1 MAKFGHHVTVIPSW
15 TSSLYVR
22 KLGPHGLIFS
32 PHPQCLPESLLIIT
46 LNSLCQ
52 AGCWVRKR
60 EQMSFQNA
68 APLSLPLLSNR
79 REAEKEGR
87 GQALTLPQVE
97 EGQVAGTGPS
107 AEFLPLGPKA
117 QGSLPLCSTP
127 SKGRSHHKSQN
138 PGTSKADNVFSI
150 TAIHHRLTTC
160 TIA

>member
-15 TSSLYVR
+15 TSMCVR

-68 APLSLPLLSNR
+68 APLSLPLLSNC
-79 REAEKEGR
+79 REAGEEGR
-87 GQALTLPQVE
+87 GQALPLPQVE
-97 EGQVAGTGPS
+97 EGQVVGTGPP
-107 AEFLPLGPKA
+107 AECLPLCPKA
-117 QGSLPLCSTP
+117 QGSLPLCSSP
-127 SKGRSHHKSQN
+127 GKGRSHHKSQN
-138 PGTSKADNVFSI
+138 PGKSKADKVSSI

-160 TIA
+160 TVP